1 MADNRTLGIFSMGL
15 CGVLLLASVYL
26 YNSNQGEKRA
36 RLQKEMEVSNMT
48 ADLAQKEASINDLAK
63 QKEDL
68 KNELSTKISSLEKS
82 ASDSQ
87 LQVQSLTQNVST
99 LSHDNEILKKDAE
112 DKPRKISSLMRSLE
126 DARNEKKDLLAKVS
140 SLQTQHQYA
149 EAADEPIE
157 VPNVETEIPEDFA
170 SLDLGVLVEKKSR
183 GVPSRVQHTDPMFGF
198 IVFNAGSDDDIKVG
212 TLVNIIRGRQ
222 LVAKAIVRQVQ
233 LQTSGA
239 MLLPEWKETVI
250 KRGDLISQYVLQE
263 KKILTNFH
271 PNTPGQ

>member
-1 MADNRTLGIFSMGL
+1 
-15 CGVLLLASVYL
+15 
-26 YNSNQGEKRA
+26 
-36 RLQKEMEVSNMT
+36 MEVSNMT

-250 KRGDLISQYVLQE
+250 KRGDLISQYGKVLA
-263 KKILTNFH
+263 LTIGG
-271 PNTPGQ
+271 TMVRLDDDIQCTRPGTVVGRGL